1 MKLSATIAAALVA
14 ATLPAHAESPTLTK
28 IKGDNQKSIVGPRFD
43 SIQVR
48 VTDAAG
54 RPLNGVE
61 VTFTC
66 SRSPSG
72 PCITLPRGSFKTTT
86 LAGGIALLARGDRAD
101 GKAFEPGVET
111 IVAAA
116 QGSSATFKVEFV
128 PDYSN

>member
-1 MKLSATIAAALVA
+1 MKLAAIIAAACFA
-14 ATLPAHAESPTLTK
+14 ATLPAHAESVTLTK
-28 IKGDNQKSIVGPRFD
+28 LKGDNQKTIVGPQFD

-48 VTDAAG
+48 VTDAGG

-61 VTFTC
+61 VTFSC

-72 PCITLPRGSFKTTT
+72 PCITLPRGSFKTLTV
-86 LAGGIALLARGDRAD
+86 AGGVALLAQRDRED

-116 QGSSATFKVEFV
+116 QGASATFKVEFV
-128 PDYSN
+128 PDYK

>member
-1 MKLSATIAAALVA
+1 MRLAATIGAALFA
-14 ATLPAHAESPTLTK
+14 ATLPAHAESVTLTK
-28 IKGDNQKSIVGPRFD
+28 IKGDNQKSIVGPQFE

-48 VTDAAG
+48 VTDAGG

-61 VTFTC
+61 VTFSC

-72 PCITLPRGSFKTTT
+72 PCITLPQGSFKTLTV
-86 LAGGIALLARGDRAD
+86 AGGVALLAQRDRPD

-128 PDYSN
+128 ADYK